1 MPLRISFNLGDAD
14 LQHFE
19 QVAQATQASARE
31 QSAETVIAA
40 AREILEG
47 AERAQLA
54 DFVKER
60 FRRLRCILS
69 MATDSEWP
77 LGAEDAQR
85 IINALACFGGAPPSA
100 GAANVGFLDHAIMVE
115 LVSRDL
121 EHDLAAYRDF
131 CNFRDSLTVR
141 NRSRRGVDQEEQRR
155 QGLQQRRAVL
165 QERMHKRRKRALD
178 AAGSSVRKLF
188 SLFGL

>member
-19 QVAQATQASARE
+19 QVAQQTQASARE
-31 QSAETVIAA
+31 RSAQAIVVA
-40 AREILEG
+40 AREVLG
-47 AERAQLA
+47 SAERAQLA

-60 FRRLRCILS
+60 FTRLRSILA
-69 MATDSEWP
+69 MATDPEWP
-77 LGAEDAQR
+77 LVAEDSQR
-85 IINALACFGGAPPSA
+85 IINALACFGGAPLAA
-100 GAANVGFLDHAIMVE
+100 GAANVSFLDHAIMIE

-121 EHDLAAYRDF
+121 EHDLAAYHDF
-131 CNFRDSLTVR
+131 CKVRDSLVT
-141 NRSRRGVDQEEQRR
+141 RSRAGADPNAQREEWLKQRR
-155 QGLQQRRAVL
+155 EVL
-165 QERMHKRRKRALD
+165 QARMHKRRKRTLD